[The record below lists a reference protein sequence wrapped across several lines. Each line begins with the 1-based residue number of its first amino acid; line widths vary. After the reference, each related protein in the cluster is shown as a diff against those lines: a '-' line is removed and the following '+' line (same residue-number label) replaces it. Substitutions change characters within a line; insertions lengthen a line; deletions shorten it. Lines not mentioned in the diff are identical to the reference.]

1 MLVSGKGLLGWK
13 RPKIQ
18 AVSVGSA
25 LFLQT
30 TFFNGIMLGELTS
43 ELWLWPSAAERVEAG

>member
-30 TFFNGIMLGELTS
+30 TFFMESCLGNLPLNSGCGPLLPNE
-43 ELWLWPSAAERVEAG
+43 